1 MKRIKIIGLVLF
13 IVVIAIQFIQPVRN
27 ESGQVNQNSITK
39 IYPVPKKVQMILSVA
54 CYDCHSNNT
63 RYPWYANIQPV
74 GWWMSLHIKEAKSE
88 LNFDEFGSYSK
99 RRQQSKLKS
108 IINSIDDGTMPLS
121 SYTLIHKDAILSKE
135 DKMSIKDWANNI
147 KDSLELRN

>member
-1 MKRIKIIGLVLF
+1 MKRIKIIVLVLF
-13 IVVIAIQFIQPVRN
+13 IFLIAIQFFQPAPN
-27 ESGQVNQNSITK
+27 QSKQVEKMAITK
-39 IYPVPKKVQMILSVA
+39 IVQVPQKVQMILSVA

-63 RYPWYANIQPV
+63 RYPWYANIQPG
-74 GWWMSLHIKEAKSE
+74 GWWLASHIKEGKSQ
-88 LNFDEFGSYSK
+88 LNFDEFGSYSN

-135 DKMSIKDWANNI
+135 DKMSLKNWANAL
-147 KDSLELRN
+147 KDSLALRN

>member
-13 IVVIAIQFIQPVRN
+13 IVAIAIQFFKPALNQN
-27 ESGQVNQNSITK
+27 GQVNKNSITK
-39 IYPVPKKVQMILSVA
+39 IVQVPQKVQMILSVA

-63 RYPWYANIQPV
+63 RYPWYANIQPG
-74 GWWMSLHIKEAKSE
+74 GWWLASHIKEGKSQ
-88 LNFDEFGSYSK
+88 LNFDEFGSYSN

-135 DKMSIKDWANNI
+135 DK
-147 KDSLELRN
+147 